1 MRLSDVLSTAPTKE
15 FMQVDGFLQNKK
27 GNIGQKINIDVGKI
41 GVIYFCKICNGLNTF
56 CSSKKL
62 LTIFV
67 NKNLISINTVLCCS
81 RCNNSVPIWFL
92 IESNDDITGQSPHVK
107 IIKKSD
113 KLINLARTDFS
124 KYKDFTKLLDK
135 AQQAYNE
142 ELGAGAII
150 YLRKIFEK
158 LTIESAKAINLEYKK
173 YGNGN
178 PKNFCELLKNVDEKC
193 SIIPKEFSKNRYRL
207 FRELSEIIHGECDDN
222 VGISKFELLQRLII
236 GILDNINN
244 NKELLA
250 AIKELN
256 WDTEG
261 EKNEPIK

>member
-1 MRLSDVLSTAPTKE
+1 MRLSEVLSKSPSKE
-15 FMQVDGFLQNKK
+15 FKQVDGFLQNKK
-27 GNIGQKINIDVGKI
+27 GNIGQKVNIDVGKI
-41 GVIYFCKICNGLNTF
+41 GVNYFCKKCNGLSTF

-62 LTIFV
+62 STIFV
-67 NKNLISINTVLCCS
+67 NKNLISIHTVLCCS
-81 RCNNSVPIWFL
+81 ICNNFIPTWFL

-113 KLINLARTDFS
+113 KLINLTRTDFS

-150 YLRKIFEK
+150 YLRKVFEK
-158 LTIESAKAINLEYKK
+158 VTIESAKAINFEYKK
-173 YGNGN
+173 YENGN
-178 PKNFCELLKNVDEKC
+178 PKNFCELLKNIDEKC
-193 SIIPKEFSKNRYRL
+193 SIIPKEFSKNSYRL
-207 FRELSEIIHGECDDN
+207 FRELSEIIHGEYDDN
-222 VGISKFELLQRLII
+222 IGISKFELLQRLII

-250 AIKELN
+250 TIKELN

-261 EKNEPIK
+261 EKNE